1 MIPVKSAPMACRLFS
16 HCGNKT
22 NGYSG
27 IGFGLFPTG
36 GVDYKYRKI
45 PQVVSDNIRWSF
57 RVASPVYYNYGNV
70 YFPDSGFSAL

>member
-1 MIPVKSAPMACRLFS
+1 MIPVKSVPMAHRLFS

-27 IGFGLFPTG
+27 IGFDLFPTG
-36 GVDYKYRKI
+36 GADYKFRKI

-57 RVASPVYYNYGNV
+57 RVASPAYFNYENV
-70 YFPDSGFSAL
+70 NFPDSGFSAL